1 MCAPAHAGLGGHVYN
16 NEFIYLKHLKIFID
30 VKNQLKK
37 QLFFRKYFAVSK
49 IVSTFA
55 LAFEKCT
62 FS

>member
-37 QLFFRKYFAVSK
+37 QLFFFFFFAVSK
-49 IVSTFA
+49 IFSTFA
-55 LAFEKCT
+55 LFFEKCT